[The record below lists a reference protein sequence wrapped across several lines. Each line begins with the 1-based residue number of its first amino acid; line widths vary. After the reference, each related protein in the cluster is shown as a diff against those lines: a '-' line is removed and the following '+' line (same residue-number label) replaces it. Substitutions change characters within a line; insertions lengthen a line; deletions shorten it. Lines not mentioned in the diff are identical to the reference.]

1 MQAVGGSLAWEPIV
15 KSRARLGG
23 EVGEEEEEV
32 HLHVITIACVK
43 PYITGCRRPRTLTDA
58 H

>member
-23 EVGEEEEEV
+23 EFGEEEEEV
-32 HLHVITIACVK
+32 SFAC
-43 PYITGCRRPRTLTDA
+43 YYHSMCQAIYNGL
-58 H
+58 